1 MNSKRLKMYSSLSI
15 YNLQYLVS
23 GGLSVFVS
31 VYILVKRP
39 RTFALR
45 SLLLFGLITS
55 SWAVSVFLARTAPDA
70 ATAAN
75 FFMIVIL
82 TSHLGLPLY
91 LLTIL
96 NVGEKRNRSI
106 LLLSVAPAII
116 QTAAIFQ
123 DYFVNYEFFPT
134 ELGWFYRVVNF
145 RLPLILSGVIFVGY
159 LAGIFVVLFRLTRKT
174 TSPLLKRKYVVLLVS
189 FTFFQAVGT
198 TLTNALIAFSL
209 FDPHLGVG
217 GILQFL
223 TFLSIWYALSLKE
236 KGIPL
241 SIAGK
246 DFSQI
251 YSSFLTVFY
260 NSILTS
266 QLGEEYYKFTDFIT
280 KSKIENQISLA
291 KNKINF
297 EEKEDRDL
305 AELIDSNLKFFEKN
319 PIANGI
325 ADHYLRVLN
334 AASQNLGWRFEEVV
348 KINED
353 FLKKSDLIYG
363 ISDGKFLEGI
373 VEDESLR
380 ELDDIDACL
389 KIYKRILLPVIGKIQ
404 IKPEFQRELSKHH
417 LTEAMKISD
426 YGEISIQ
433 GVRERLVKLPKDEQ
447 VPIAVE
453 RFNSLLS
460 LVYED
465 LLMDPDA
472 DVEGI
477 LEKLRLVLTLN
488 KDRAVALGIYP
499 TLLGMLATK
508 IPKTQIHRL
517 YSDYL
522 QELVEERTRELKE
535 AQESLLKSQRLAA
548 IGEAAAM
555 VGHDLRNPLQAIVNL
570 LYLAGKKLE
579 SSPNEDLAEIV
590 KTMGEQVEYANKIVS
605 DLQDYA
611 RPLKPKLEEISVQQ
625 LVNDAFST
633 ISVPETVKVS
643 VEIEEDMDFPRLL
656 VDASFM
662 KRVFA
667 NLIMNALQAMPD
679 GGQLAIRVSRTSET
693 VFIQFQDTGVG
704 IPEEN
709 LDMLFQPL
717 FTTKAKGLG
726 LGLAVCKRLVEAL
739 NGNIMVKSNVGRGT
753 TFTIELPSKALSR

>member
-1 MNSKRLKMYSSLSI
+1 MDGY
-15 YNLQYLVS
+15 QYLI
-23 GGLSVFVS
+23 GGTLCLLMSLYV
-31 VYILVKRP
+31 LLKPP
-39 RTFALR
+39 RTLASKFLV
-45 SLLLFGLITS
+45 LFGLAMWTWEIS
-55 SWAVSVFLARTAPDA
+55 SFLYTTAPDVIA
-70 ATAAN
+70 SAN
-75 FFMIVIL
+75 FFRIMIL
-82 TSHLGLPLY
+82 TSHLGFPLY

-96 NVGEKRNRSI
+96 SVGGKSSGKT
-106 LLLSVAPAII
+106 LLLILIPAVAQVAIMS
-116 QTAAIFQ
+116 Q
-123 DYFVNYEFFPT
+123 DDYIVNYEFFLT
-134 ELGWFYRVVNF
+134 QYGWTYRVVSF
-145 RLPLILSGVIFVGY
+145 HLPFVIGGIIFVGY
-159 LAGIFVVLFRLTRKT
+159 LAGIVIALVGLIKKASF
-174 TSPLLKRKYVVLLVS
+174 PLLKRKYLILLLSFVS
-189 FTFFQAVGT
+189 FQAVGT
-198 TLTNALIAFSL
+198 ILSNALIALNLLSPIF
-209 FDPHLGVG
+209 HLGG
-217 GILQFL
+217 MFKFL
-223 TFLSIWYALSLKE
+223 TIISIWYALSLRE

-241 SIAGK
+241 AIAGK
-246 DFSQI
+246 DFSQV

-260 NSILTS
+260 NSIISS
-266 QLGEEYYKFTDFIT
+266 QLGEEYFKFTDFIT
-280 KSKIENQISLA
+280 KSKIENQVSLA
-291 KNKINF
+291 KDKIDF
-297 EEKEDRDL
+297 VEKEDIDL
-305 AELIDSNLKFFEKN
+305 VELVTSNLRFFDKN
-319 PIANGI
+319 PIADGI
-325 ADHYLRVLN
+325 ADNYLRVLN
-334 AASQNLGWRFEEVV
+334 VASQNLGWRFEGVV
-348 KINED
+348 KANED

-389 KIYKRILLPVIGKIQ
+389 KIYKRILLPVVGKIQ
-404 IKPEFQRELSKHH
+404 KKPEFQKELSKHH
-417 LTEAMKISD
+417 LTRAVMISD

-433 GVRERLVKLPKDEQ
+433 GVRERLVKLPQDEQ

-453 RFNSLLS
+453 RFNSILS
-460 LVYED
+460 SVYEN
-465 LLMDPDA
+465 LLMDPKA

-488 KDRAVALGIYP
+488 KERAVALGVYP

-517 YSDYL
+517 YFDYL

-555 VGHDLRNPLQAIVNL
+555 VGHDLRNPLQAIVNS
-570 LYLAGKKLE
+570 LYLAEKKLE
-579 SSPNEDLAEIV
+579 SSPNVDLAEII

-611 RPLKPKLEEISVQQ
+611 RPLKPKLEQISVQQ
-625 LVNDAFST
+625 LVNDTFST
-633 ISVPETVKVS
+633 ISAPEAVKVS
-643 VEIEEDMDFPRLL
+643 VEIEEDLDFPKLL

-667 NLIMNALQAMPD
+667 NLVMNALQAMPD
-679 GGQLAIRVSRTSET
+679 GGQLTIRVSRTPET

-709 LDMLFQPL
+709 LDKLFQPL

-739 NGNIMVKSNVGRGT
+739 NGSITVKSNAGKGT
-753 TFTIELPSKALSR
+753 IFIIELPSKALSHQTS